1 MRDTRTGARA
11 LAVAVVAS
19 LVVLSAFAPLA
30 AAAGGTTVSV
40 VPADD
45 RIETGETTTI
55 QVVVDSADGG
65 AGAAEFRVA
74 VDDANTVRIVDVTV
88 AGSGQVKET
97 TADDGSWIDVE
108 YAFADTADTGS
119 VVVAEVTVEG
129 VSAGTTGVTLEP
141 AEGNDATVVYDEN
154 GHGYD
159 VTGTNGV
166 RLTVGD
172 DDDGGSVSRAS
183 TGSDQSEQP
192 TGERDGTDSDG
203 ESDTGG
209 DVERVDETPPTESED
224 GDVSSGSDSDG
235 ASSGSGGET
244 AASNDATA
252 TTPEPSID
260 VGTSTRFGIG
270 WDTATIDR
278 GVDAAGGPAVVAIGA
293 AGVVGLIA
301 LGLRRRR

>member
-1 MRDTRTGARA
+1 MIAFSATAGFAGLASAASTTG
-11 LAVAVVAS
+11 L
-19 LVVLSAFAPLA
+19 
-30 AAAGGTTVSV
+30 TVSIT
-40 VPADD
+40 DD
-45 RIETGETTTI
+45 DDTIAPGETTTVEI
-55 QVVVDSADGG
+55 AVANADGG
-65 AGAAEFRVA
+65 VGAAEFRVA
-74 VDDANTVRIVDVTV
+74 VDNANIVRIVGVTV

-129 VSAGTTGVTLEP
+129 ASAGTTDVTLEP
-141 AEGNDATVVYDEN
+141 AEGNDATVVYDE
-154 GHGYD
+154 GGDGYD
-159 VTGTNGV
+159 VTGTNDV

-172 DDDGGSVSRAS
+172 DDDDGSVSRS
-183 TGSDQSEQP
+183 SSGSDRSEQP
-192 TGERDGTDSDG
+192 TGERDGTDGDG
-203 ESDTGG
+203 ESDTDG
-209 DVERVDETPPTESED
+209 DVESVDETPPTESED
-224 GDVSSGSDSDG
+224 GDVSSGSDS
-235 ASSGSGGET
+235 SGSDGET

-252 TTPEPSID
+252 TTSEPSID

-278 GVDAAGGPAVVAIGA
+278 AVGAAGGPAVVAIGA